1 MSTLYAGFYIRQF
14 CKKCDRT
21 RSSFR
26 TGQRL
31 SDGLVYDLVPMNKC
45 HRLLRTKLPAKGLH
59 IGGRQ
64 LQCLYRIAPLRA
76 KYRLL

>member
-1 MSTLYAGFYIRQF
+1 MSTLLRRILHQTI

-31 SDGLVYDLVPMNKC
+31 SDGLVYDLVPMNKY
-45 HRLLRTKLPAKGLH
+45 HRFLRTKLPAKGLH

-76 KYRLL
+76 KYRL